1 MDISLS
7 NINPNELID
16 IESLRKVLIDV
27 LNILEEQQQ
36 EIIRLKQEN
45 QKLKDEN
52 NRLKGEQ
59 GKPEFKP
66 NTKPTKKDISAG
78 GMEKRKTN
86 WSKQAKK
93 PIIPIDHTEICQ
105 LDKSELPHDAEFK
118 YYDDVMSQGIIFERK
133 NILYKA
139 AVYYSPL
146 EKKTYRAP
154 LPDEYTGY
162 FNSELKSFILLM
174 YNVCDVT
181 SKKLLTLLHSK
192 GIEISAGSLSN
203 ILLSNLSWLEEEKNA
218 ILKAGLSLYY
228 SQTDITGA
236 RVCGRNHYVHIITNP
251 LFTFYSTLRGKSL
264 LDVLAAF
271 QGLANK
277 TELQLLY
284 NNEAQQLLEAAK
296 ISLKDRESLIDLLT
310 EGQILSLP
318 EFEKYINE
326 QLPELYNKPNMFI
339 KAKQVLALAFYHNQS
354 EIPVVKRLVSDE
366 APEYNKIST
375 EAHALCWVHDA
386 RHYKKL
392 TPFIK
397 VHQDILSDF
406 KNKYWEY
413 YGELLDY
420 KDNPFP
426 KGYIRTK
433 ELAGELE
440 RKFDELFTLNTNYF
454 QLNQRIEKTYKNK
467 KQLLVVLDHPEIPL
481 HNNLSELGA
490 RRQVRKRDISLHTMT
505 IKGTKVKDAW
515 MTIVQTA
522 IQLGIDVNKYILDHI
537 NDSCEKFS
545 LANVIYKKAFDSS

>member
-7 NINPNELID
+7 NINPNELND
-16 IESLRKVLIDV
+16 VESLRKVLIDI
-27 LNILEEQQQ
+27 LNIVEEQQQ

-59 GKPEFKP
+59 GKPEFRP
-66 NTKPTKKDISAG
+66 NTKLTKKDISAG

-105 LDKSELPHDAEFK
+105 LDKSELPPDAEFK
-118 YYDDVMSQGIIFERK
+118 YYDDVISQGIVFERK
-133 NILYKA
+133 NILYQV
-139 AVYYSPL
+139 AVYYSPS

-154 LPDEYTGY
+154 LPNEYTGY

-181 SKKLLTLLHSK
+181 SNKLLTLLHSK

-203 ILLSNLSWLEEEKNA
+203 ILLSNSSWLEEEKNA
-218 ILKAGLSLYY
+218 ILKAGLSFSYC
-228 SQTDITGA
+228 QTDITGA
-236 RVCGRNHYVHIITNP
+236 RVCGINHYSHIITNP
-251 LFTFYSTLRGKSL
+251 LFTFYSTLSGKSL
-264 LDVLAAF
+264 LDVLVAF
-271 QGLANK
+271 QGLSDKN
-277 TELQLLY
+277 ELQLLY
-284 NNEAQQLLEAAK
+284 NNEAKQLLELAK
-296 ISLKDRESLIDLLT
+296 ISLKDRESLIDLLS

-339 KAKQVLALAFYHNQS
+339 RIKQVLALAFYYNQS
-354 EIPVVKRLVSDE
+354 EIPVVKCLVSDE

-375 EAHALCWVHDA
+375 EDHALCWIHDA

-392 TPFIK
+392 SPLIK
-397 VHQDILSDF
+397 VHQDILAVF
-406 KNKYWEY
+406 MNKYWEY

-420 KDNPFP
+420 KDNPS
-426 KGYIRTK
+426 K
-433 ELAGELE
+433 ELAGKLKQE
-440 RKFDELFTLNTNYF
+440 FYELFTPNTNYF
-454 QLNQRIEKTYKNK
+454 QLNQRIEKTRENK
-467 KQLLVVLDHPEIPL
+467 KQLLVVLKHPEIPL

-505 IKGTKVKDAW
+505 PLGTKIKDAW
-515 MTIVQTA
+515 MTVVQTS
-522 IQLGIDVNKYILDHI
+522 IQLGIDINKYILDHI
-537 NDSCEKFS
+537 NDSDEKFS
-545 LANVIYKKAFDSS
+545 LADIIYNYKRSLFDTS